1 MNFPDSY
8 FEDEVKAGFF
18 VSAKMKSYWA
28 MQLEVLNEID
38 RICRKHHIQYFAEW
52 GTLLGTVRHRGYIPW
67 DDDVDI
73 GLYQYGWEQCEPS
86 HSFGP
91 AARNHYVF
99 HYVISGTGTLMANDS
114 SGNTIKYQ
122 VKSGQGFML
131 FPNQINTYIADQD
144 LPWEYTWVEFD
155 GLRAKEI
162 VSTAGLS
169 PDHPVYHAGSKDLR
183 NEMMNEML
191 YIARHPGSSSESPF
205 HMIGHLYLFLDY
217 FMRSAATVRMNQSGK
232 IRDFYI
238 KEALS
243 YIEQNFQNNITIED
257 IAAFCGLNRS
267 YFGKIFHDTIGKSPQ
282 EFLISYRMTKAAE
295 LLKLT
300 SLSIA
305 DIGNAVGYPNQLHF
319 SRAFKNVYGTSP
331 RSWRNTNKL
340 EPD

>member
-1 MNFPDSY
+1 
-8 FEDEVKAGFF
+8 
-18 VSAKMKSYWA
+18 
-28 MQLEVLNEID
+28 
-38 RICRKHHIQYFAEW
+38 
-52 GTLLGTVRHRGYIPW
+52 
-67 DDDVDI
+67 
-73 GLYQYGWEQCEPS
+73 
-86 HSFGP
+86 
-91 AARNHYVF
+91 
-99 HYVISGTGTLMANDS
+99 
-114 SGNTIKYQ
+114 
-122 VKSGQGFML
+122 ML

-305 DIGNAVGYPNQLHF
+305 YIGNAVGYPNQLHF

>member
-1 MNFPDSY
+1 MSMPANTGPWESFT
-8 FEDEVKAGFF
+8 AL
-18 VSAKMKSYWA
+18 M
-28 MQLEVLNEID
+28 
-38 RICRKHHIQYFAEW
+38 
-52 GTLLGTVRHRGYIPW
+52 VRRPVH
-67 DDDVDI
+67 
-73 GLYQYGWEQCEPS
+73 
-86 HSFGP
+86 
-91 AARNHYVF
+91 
-99 HYVISGTGTLMANDS
+99 
-114 SGNTIKYQ
+114 
-122 VKSGQGFML
+122 
-131 FPNQINTYIADQD
+131 ADQD

>member
-1 MNFPDSY
+1 M
-8 FEDEVKAGFF
+8 
-18 VSAKMKSYWA
+18 
-28 MQLEVLNEID
+28 
-38 RICRKHHIQYFAEW
+38 
-52 GTLLGTVRHRGYIPW
+52 
-67 DDDVDI
+67 
-73 GLYQYGWEQCEPS
+73 
-86 HSFGP
+86 SFD
-91 AARNHYVF
+91 

-114 SGNTIKYQ
+114 SGNTIEYQ
-122 VKSGQGFML
+122 IKSGQGFML

-300 SLSIA
+300 SLSVA

>member
-1 MNFPDSY
+1 
-8 FEDEVKAGFF
+8 
-18 VSAKMKSYWA
+18 
-28 MQLEVLNEID
+28 
-38 RICRKHHIQYFAEW
+38 
-52 GTLLGTVRHRGYIPW
+52 
-67 DDDVDI
+67 
-73 GLYQYGWEQCEPS
+73 
-86 HSFGP
+86 
-91 AARNHYVF
+91 
-99 HYVISGTGTLMANDS
+99 
-114 SGNTIKYQ
+114 
-122 VKSGQGFML
+122 ML

-183 NEMMNEML
+183 NEMMNDML

>member
-1 MNFPDSY
+1 MSDLLFSVFPNENF
-8 FEDEVKAGFF
+8 
-18 VSAKMKSYWA
+18 
-28 MQLEVLNEID
+28 
-38 RICRKHHIQYFAEW
+38 
-52 GTLLGTVRHRGYIPW
+52 
-67 DDDVDI
+67 VDL
-73 GLYQYGWEQCEPS
+73 GLYQYGWEQCAPA

-91 AARNHYVF
+91 AARNHYIF
-99 HYVISGTGTLMANDS
+99 HYEISGTGTLLADDEN
-114 SGNTIKYQ
+114 GNAITWQ

-131 FPNQINTYIADQD
+131 FPGQVNTYIADSK

-155 GLRAKEI
+155 GLRAREI
-162 VSTAGLS
+162 VTTAGLS
-169 PDHPVYHAGSKDLR
+169 LNHPGYHASSKELR
-183 NEMMNEML
+183 NQMMEEML
-191 YIARHPGSSSESPF
+191 YLSRHPEESPF
-205 HMIGHLYLFLDY
+205 HLIGHLYLFLDY

>member
-1 MNFPDSY
+1 M
-8 FEDEVKAGFF
+8 
-18 VSAKMKSYWA
+18 
-28 MQLEVLNEID
+28 
-38 RICRKHHIQYFAEW
+38 
-52 GTLLGTVRHRGYIPW
+52 
-67 DDDVDI
+67 
-73 GLYQYGWEQCEPS
+73 
-86 HSFGP
+86 
-91 AARNHYVF
+91 
-99 HYVISGTGTLMANDS
+99 
-114 SGNTIKYQ
+114 
-122 VKSGQGFML
+122 
-131 FPNQINTYIADQD
+131 ADQD

-300 SLSIA
+300 SLSVA

>member
-1 MNFPDSY
+1 MSDILFSVFPNENF
-8 FEDEVKAGFF
+8 
-18 VSAKMKSYWA
+18 
-28 MQLEVLNEID
+28 
-38 RICRKHHIQYFAEW
+38 
-52 GTLLGTVRHRGYIPW
+52 
-67 DDDVDI
+67 VDI

-99 HYVISGTGTLMANDS
+99 HYVISGTGT
-114 SGNTIKYQ
+114 
-122 VKSGQGFML
+122 
-131 FPNQINTYIADQD
+131 DQD

-300 SLSIA
+300 SLSVA